1 MDIGWMR
8 NYCLALPHTTEVVQ
22 WGDNLVFKIGGKMY
36 AVMNTEPAEH
46 YIAFKCSEEDFAEL
60 CEREGIVPAP
70 YMARMQWVAIERE
83 DTLPRTELKRL
94 VRKAYELIF
103 AKLPKK
109 TQAALRS

>member
-1 MDIGWMR
+1 MSPIIRQGSLRVHFYKAMHKKALHREAMDIGWMR

-60 CEREGIVPAP
+60 CELEGIVPAP
-70 YMARMQWVAIERE
+70 YMARMHWVAI
-83 DTLPRTELKRL
+83 
-94 VRKAYELIF
+94 
-103 AKLPKK
+103 
-109 TQAALRS
+109 

>member
-1 MDIGWMR
+1 MDVDFVR
-8 NYCLALPHTTEVVQ
+8 SVCRKLPHVTEQVQ
-22 WGDNLVFKIGGKMY
+22 WGADLVFKIGGKMY

-70 YMARMQWVAIERE
+70 YMARMQWVAVERE
-83 DTLPRTELKRL
+83 DTLPRAELKRF
-94 VRKAYELIF
+94 VRKAYDLIF
-103 AKLPKK
+103 TRLPKK